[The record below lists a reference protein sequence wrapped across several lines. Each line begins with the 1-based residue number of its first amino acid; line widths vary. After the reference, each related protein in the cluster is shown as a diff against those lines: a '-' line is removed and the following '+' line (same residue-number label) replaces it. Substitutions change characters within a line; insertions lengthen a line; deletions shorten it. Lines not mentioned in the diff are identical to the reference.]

1 MTLQLTLHDQTP
13 AVGPPPTDRPT
24 EQPSRPPRTAVT
36 VLPAR
41 FDTHAVD
48 RWIRPEAA
56 TDQSIVIDAGAIRFI
71 DAAGMAALRQLVERA
86 RVLDA
91 HPEIRNLS
99 SAAELTLRFCGAN
112 DLLAV
117 AR

>member
-1 MTLQLTLHDQTP
+1 MTLQLTLHDPTP

-24 EQPSRPPRTAVT
+24 EQPSRPRTAVT

-86 RVLDA
+86 RVVDA

-99 SAAELTLRFCGAN
+99 SAAELTFRFCDAN

-117 AR
+117 TR